1 MRTAAT
7 SVQGTSLDVV
17 WICDRV
23 ACLGFGA
30 GDRCYR
36 GALAVEGPSEAF
48 AQEME
53 RVQPALEGFAG
64 FVNAF
69 GQSSIG
75 APAAIQILVRA
86 EPGNMLDYAARLEA
100 RAKHVP
106 EVFAKHL
113 LADAGWARQKGGD
126 FGLLPRRGYV
136 VVPAESLT
144 GSDVAGRLQTARSR
158 FGRWFRGEPGL
169 DETAAREIL
178 EVRCSEL
185 GECLARAGVF
195 AQRMDDP
202 ALTHLF
208 QTCWSRRGDKR
219 FEQDLRLC
227 APSGWSGRG

>member
-1 MRTAAT
+1 
-7 SVQGTSLDVV
+7 
-17 WICDRV
+17 V

-30 GDRCYR
+30 GERCYR

-53 RVQPALEGFAG
+53 RVQPVLEGFAG
-64 FVNAF
+64 FLNAF

-86 EPGNMLDYAARLEA
+86 QPGNMLDYAVRLEA
-100 RAKHVP
+100 RAKDVP
-106 EVFAKHL
+106 ESFAEHL
-113 LADAGWARQKGGD
+113 LADASWARKNGAG
-126 FGLLPRRGYV
+126 FGLLPRHGFV
-136 VVPAESLT
+136 VIPAESLT

-158 FGRWFRGEPGL
+158 LGHWFRREPGL
-169 DETAAREIL
+169 DETTARETL

-185 GECLARAGVF
+185 IERLARAGVF
-195 AQRMDDP
+195 AQRLDDP

-219 FEQDLRLC
+219 FEQDLRIC
-227 APSGWSGRG
+227 AHSGWNGQS